1 MPLCVLDEYLIQT
14 YLFDDKSHFIKFKV
28 SVRFENVCLFLP
40 CLSVKA
46 IEVLLTE
53 IESTGKFTVIS
64 CPLILYDIGHTPFN
78 FIHP

>member
-1 MPLCVLDEYLIQT
+1 MPIFVLDEYLIEA
-14 YLFDDKSHFIKFKV
+14 YLFDDKSHFIKFNA

-46 IEVLLTE
+46 IEVLFTE

-64 CPLILYDIGHTPFN
+64 
-78 FIHP
+78 